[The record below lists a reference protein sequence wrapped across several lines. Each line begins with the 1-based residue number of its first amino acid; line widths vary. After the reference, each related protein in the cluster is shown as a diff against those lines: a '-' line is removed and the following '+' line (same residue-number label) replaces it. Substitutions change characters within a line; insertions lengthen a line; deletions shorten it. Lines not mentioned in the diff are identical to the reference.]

1 MNGMRQKLLNLLL
14 IGSLLTLAA
23 QAAASAEKVAR
34 QTRDAAG
41 LAAADSARYRAMTER
56 NVEAVRSALADELV
70 YVHSSST
77 RQTKE
82 EHLYDL
88 AHGRANYA
96 RIIVKEQMPAVY
108 GNTGV
113 INGIAEFT
121 TGVGE
126 QTGSFTLRYL
136 DVYVW
141 RQGRWQMV
149 AFHCTRMPE
158 GGASAPPGGPRGATP
173 PGAANAGPAPPG
185 Q

>member
-1 MNGMRQKLLNLLL
+1 MRQSLMKLLL
-14 IGSLLTLAA
+14 IGSLLTLAG
-23 QAAASAEKVAR
+23 QAAASAENAAR
-34 QTRDAAG
+34 PTRDAAG

-88 AHGRANYA
+88 GHGRANYA
-96 RIIVKEQMPAVY
+96 RIIIKEQMPAVY
-108 GNTGV
+108 GDTGV

-126 QTGSFTLRYL
+126 RTSTSTLRYL
-136 DVYVW
+136 NIYVW

-149 AFHCTRMPE
+149 AFHCTRIPG
-158 GGASAPPGGPRGATP
+158 GGAPVPSGAAPGGPR
-173 PGAANAGPAPPG
+173 AP
-185 Q
+185 